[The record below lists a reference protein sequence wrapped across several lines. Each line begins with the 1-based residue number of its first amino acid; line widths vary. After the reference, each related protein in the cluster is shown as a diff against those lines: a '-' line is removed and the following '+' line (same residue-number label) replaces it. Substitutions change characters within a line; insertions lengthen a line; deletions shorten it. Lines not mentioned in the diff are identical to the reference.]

1 MGALDPFVDPKF
13 AKKSLADFEKMY
25 PGIVKRSSETK
36 KVRRNG
42 ASVQSERRLTV
53 FGNGLSFGARS

>member
-25 PGIVKRSSETK
+25 PGIVKRSGESK
-36 KVRRNG
+36 RVRRNG
-42 ASVQSERRLTV
+42 VTAQSERRLNV
-53 FGNGLSFGARS
+53 FGNGLSLGARS